1 MKDPWNVL
9 KYEYP
14 INFCGGRTCRN
25 DASGGQNASVSG
37 REDLYKPVCRHI
49 VIRVLFTPV
58 CSG

>member
-1 MKDPWNVL
+1 MKDPRNVL

-25 DASGGQNASVSG
+25 DFFGGQNASVSG
-37 REDLYKPVCRHI
+37 REDLYKSVCRHI
-49 VIRVLFTPV
+49 VIRVLFISV